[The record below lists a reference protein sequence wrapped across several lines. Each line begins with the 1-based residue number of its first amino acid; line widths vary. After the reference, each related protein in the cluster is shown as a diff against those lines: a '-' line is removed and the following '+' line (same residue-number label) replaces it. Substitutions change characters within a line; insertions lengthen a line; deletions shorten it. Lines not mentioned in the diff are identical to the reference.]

1 MGIEGQ
7 YGKWLKQQ
15 YPKAF
20 INTQKS
26 GHGQNRQ
33 SARQSVN
40 HLYIDLNAFL
50 HKIPLHAFKSEKS
63 ICLSLFSC
71 LTRVI
76 KQYDVNKSIYIA
88 MDGVAPVSKF
98 FVQRLGREHKIML
111 DIRKNAVGQ
120 KSKGVVFTPY
130 TRIMN
135 QTALWLE
142 YYAFKHLL
150 RAKYAGLCMYIDSAL
165 IAGEGEHKILKHL
178 RSLST
183 VAGGNK
189 KFPSNRQQD
198 LKQESVA
205 IVGTD
210 SDIYVQLMMN
220 SQLLDRFSDVYFD
233 NPTMFPDKST
243 LGRFSLKSF
252 KQELAIDMRNKCQN
266 PIDSDS
272 LLKDFAAL
280 SLLVGNDYLP
290 KVRGLKINSL
300 YDGYIKFRNQKDSVQ
315 QQLRVWDAKKQC
327 FNIQHLKTICTIVSK
342 SFSKYALEKLR
353 FVGPQAEEDSI
364 EEELEVED
372 NVTIDLEDSPPSDT
386 DNDEQEALSNLPAE
400 EDDDQNNDMNNQQ
413 SQSNPLDVIDDA
425 CLLTNYI
432 KDNKLWYK
440 PDLPAYLQGLNFV
453 GKVMSTGQV
462 PCNSFEYRPR
472 MGISL
477 LDIIECQDMKA
488 KECNTRQKLDGLNHV
503 MGHVALI
510 PFIPLVTDHLF
521 DSGQAKIAIKLTQT
535 LMSRMQTDGVDYSD
549 GTLPAELLSKT
560 LVEVSEQFSDSDSL
574 HCKSHYGILK
584 FTRKWSKD
592 NGKLVNMPSNVPVP
606 KVVFEDNSQSL
617 EAIYIQG
624 DSHNIY
630 RQELLSKYN
639 NKA

>member
-135 QTALWLE
+135 QTAQWLE

-165 IAGEGEHKILKHL
+165 IPGEGEHKILKHL

-189 KFPSNRQQD
+189 KFPSTRQQD

-243 LGRFSLKSF
+243 LGRFSLKLF
-252 KQELAIDMRNKCQN
+252 KQELAIDVRNKCQK
-266 PIDSDS
+266 PLDSNS

-300 YDGYIKFRNQKDSVQ
+300 YDAYIKFRNQDSSVEQ
-315 QQLRVWDAKKQC
+315 QQRVWDAKKQC
-327 FNIQHLKTICTIVSK
+327 FNFQHLKTICTIVSQ
-342 SFSKYALEKLR
+342 SFNKYALDKLR
-353 FVGPQAEEDSI
+353 FIGPQAEEYQI
-364 EEELEVED
+364 EEELEVEE

-386 DNDEQEALSNLPAE
+386 DNDDQEVFSNLPAD
-400 EDDDQNNDMNNQQ
+400 EDDDLNNDMG
-413 SQSNPLDVIDDA
+413 SKQSNPLDLIDDA

-432 KDNKLWYK
+432 KDNKLWFK
-440 PDLPAYLQGLNFV
+440 PDLQAYLQGLNFV

-462 PCNSFEYRPR
+462 SCNTFEYRPR
-472 MGISL
+472 LGISL

-488 KECNTRQKLDGLNHV
+488 RECNTRQRLDGLNHV

-510 PFIPLVTDHLF
+510 PFIPQVTDHLF
-521 DSGQAKIAIKLTQT
+521 DSGQAKIAINLTQT
-535 LMSRMQTDGVDYSD
+535 LMSRMQTDGVDDSD

-560 LVEVSEQFSDSDSL
+560 LVEVSEQLNDSDSL
-574 HCKSHYGILK
+574 QSKSQFGILK
-584 FTRKWSKD
+584 FTRIWSKD
-592 NGKLVNMPSNVPVP
+592 NGKLAIVPSNISVP
-606 KVVFEDNSQSL
+606 KVVFEDDSQQL

-630 RQELLSKYN
+630 RHELLSKFN